1 MPYLWH
7 LSFRKLLILLL
18 AIVLFAGFSSLGTWQ
33 LQRRAWKL
41 DLVARVDRQ
50 LAKEPVP
57 APGRSEWGSIG
68 QDYAYLPVTVSGS
81 YQYSGEVLVQA
92 LTTLGSGYWVM
103 TPLRTSDGAIVL
115 INRGFVDQL
124 HRTAITRQSGP
135 VKVKGLLR
143 LSEPDGR
150 FLRPNKPTENRWYS
164 RDVMA
169 ISKAEEIPAEN
180 LAPYFIDADATAN
193 SDGWPV
199 GGLTVVKFRNT
210 HLVYAITW
218 YALALLTVVAARTAL
233 RKPAQE
239 SSV

>member
-81 YQYSGEVLVQA
+81 YQYSGEVLVQDVE
-92 LTTLGSGYWVM
+92 TLAR
-103 TPLRTSDGAIVL
+103 LR
-115 INRGFVDQL
+115 R
-124 HRTAITRQSGP
+124 RQP
-135 VKVKGLLR
+135 PQR
-143 LSEPDGR
+143 
-150 FLRPNKPTENRWYS
+150 
-164 RDVMA
+164 
-169 ISKAEEIPAEN
+169 
-180 LAPYFIDADATAN
+180 
-193 SDGWPV
+193 
-199 GGLTVVKFRNT
+199 
-210 HLVYAITW
+210 
-218 YALALLTVVAARTAL
+218 AL
-233 RKPAQE
+233 RCPSHAHRGHA
-239 SSV
+239 SR